1 MPEPTA
7 GEFRDGAHWLP
18 VRIYYEDTDHT
29 GVVYH
34 ANFLRYMERGRSD
47 FLRLAGVDHAFV
59 TAQGAGGF
67 AVVRVELDYRKP
79 ARVDDA
85 LTVRT
90 VFHPVKGVR
99 LQGTQQVLRGDE
111 VLVDACV
118 IAVCIGADGRPKKPP
133 REMIERLLPWL
144 AKD

>member
-1 MPEPTA
+1 MTQPTA

-34 ANFLRYMERGRSD
+34 SNFLRYMERGRSD

-59 TAQGAGGF
+59 TTLGGAGF

-79 ARVDDA
+79 ARIDDA

-90 VFHPVKGVR
+90 LFHPVKGVR
-99 LQGTQQVLRGDE
+99 LVGSQQVLRGDE
-111 VLVDACV
+111 VLVEAKV
-118 IAVCIGADGRPKKPP
+118 VAVCIGPDGRPKKPP
-133 REMIERLLPWL
+133 REMIERLAPWFVQ
-144 AKD
+144 D